1 MPWIMLLAKS
11 RLVRCLFLILITVP
25 LIAFAAEGHDPSAQ
39 TKIKALEQEW
49 LENEDRPEA
58 LEGILADDFVHV
70 LPSGMITKREQIE
83 YLKAHPQPSSGAKS
97 FESMRT
103 RIYGTI
109 AIVNGIVRAT
119 RPSQPPLRTA
129 FTDVF
134 AYRNGRWQAVNAQ
147 ELPLQQ

>member
-1 MPWIMLLAKS
+1 MPWITLLAKS
-11 RLVRCLFLILITVP
+11 RLVRSVFVILVTIP
-25 LIAFAAEGHDPSAQ
+25 LIAFAAEHKQSSAQ
-39 TKIKALEQEW
+39 TKIKALEEEW

-58 LEGILADDFVHV
+58 LEAILADDFIHV
-70 LPSGMITKREQIE
+70 LPSGMITKREQIA
-83 YLKAHPQPSSGAKS
+83 YMKTHPRPSSGAKS

-103 RIYGTI
+103 RIYGTV
-109 AIVNGIVRAT
+109 AVVNGIVRAT
-119 RPSQPPLRTA
+119 RPSQPPIRTA